1 MYWEHFACFPDLSNW
16 RVTGTSSH
24 QFAWQPTPLRKAK
37 IQDNHNSILCSFG
50 ILTRNEEQEFPSFY
64 CIHSSYKCPCKR
76 LYICKCSNKPL
87 LYHLR
92 SNNGLQNFTVI
103 LATPGLCES
112 DVDSAL
118 FYSCVRVRTTKIP
131 STQVISLKPL
141 TYLPFTYLFPTQN

>member
-1 MYWEHFACFPDLSNW
+1 MLAFLIFVIGGLLVLHHINSLGN
-16 RVTGTSSH
+16 RRHLGK
-24 QFAWQPTPLRKAK
+24 RKSRT
-37 IQDNHNSILCSFG
+37 IIIL

-92 SNNGLQNFTVI
+92 SNNGLQTFTVI